1 MEVTV
6 IRAFLTQQGIAR
18 EGDRIDLPEA
28 RVRDLEKNGLVTR
41 DVVGQTVLRERPKSA
56 EPDPTMPR
64 PTGGQTGAA
73 SAASSLPEDQPPA
86 KRRWP
91 RRKAGPAS

>member
-6 IRAFLTQQGIAR
+6 IRAFLTQGGVAR

-28 RVRDLEKNGLVTR
+28 RVRDLEQNGLVTR
-41 DVVGQTVLRERPKSA
+41 DVIGQTVLPKSA

-73 SAASSLPEDQPPA
+73 SAASSLPEDPPPA

-91 RRKAGPAS
+91 RRKAAPAS